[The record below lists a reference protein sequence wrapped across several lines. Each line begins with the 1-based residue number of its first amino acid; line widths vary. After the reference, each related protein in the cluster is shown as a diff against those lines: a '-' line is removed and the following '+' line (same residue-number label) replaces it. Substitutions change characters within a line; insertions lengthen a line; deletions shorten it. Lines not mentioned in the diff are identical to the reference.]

1 MNAQRTLL
9 VANERRY
16 ALHRELDN
24 LKKQYNNKQQ
34 ISPNKSFVYDDDMP
48 PPPPPPKCAVNITS
62 IKILLN
68 RSFYIKTVDEGKF
81 LK

>member
-24 LKKQYNNKQQ
+24 LKKQCNNKNEEDV
-34 ISPNKSFVYDDDMP
+34 I
-48 PPPPPPKCAVNITS
+48 PPPPKCAVNITS

-81 LK
+81 